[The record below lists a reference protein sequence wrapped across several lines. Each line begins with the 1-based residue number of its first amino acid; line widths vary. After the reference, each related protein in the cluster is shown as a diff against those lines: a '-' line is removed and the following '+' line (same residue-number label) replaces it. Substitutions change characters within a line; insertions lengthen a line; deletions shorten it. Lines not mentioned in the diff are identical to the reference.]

1 MASNAEYLAKKHEI
15 LLAQMAAVQKEMAKL
30 QEPRKAPEKKKY
42 NILDSSSP
50 DEDDENDGEDSAMK
64 ESASVLI
71 DTKPK

>member
-1 MASNAEYLAKKHEI
+1 
-15 LLAQMAAVQKEMAKL
+15 MAAVQKEMAKL

-42 NILDSSSP
+42 NILGSSSS
-50 DEDDENDGEDSAMK
+50 DDDDQNDGDDQEMK

>member
-30 QEPRKAPEKKKY
+30 QEPMKAPEKKKY
-42 NILDSSSP
+42 NILGSSSS
-50 DEDDENDGEDSAMK
+50 DNDDQNDGDDQKMK

>member
-1 MASNAEYLAKKHEI
+1 MHEPKK
-15 LLAQMAAVQKEMAKL
+15 V
-30 QEPRKAPEKKKY
+30 PEKKY